1 MSSGRL
7 LLAVT
12 ALLLLQLAGEVAVQA
27 LSLPVPGPVVGM
39 FLLYAALTARG
50 SAPRALTRAANGLLS
65 QLSLLFVPAGVGI
78 MAHLALLRRE
88 WPAIAVTLLVGTTL
102 TLLVTAYS
110 MRWLV
115 ARAEAAPPGEGR

>member
-12 ALLLLQLAGEVAVQA
+12 ALLIFQLAGEVAVQA

-78 MAHLALLRRE
+78 MAHLALLQRE

-102 TLLVTAYS
+102 TLLVTAFW

-115 ARAEAAPPGEGR
+115 TRGGSPSPARGR